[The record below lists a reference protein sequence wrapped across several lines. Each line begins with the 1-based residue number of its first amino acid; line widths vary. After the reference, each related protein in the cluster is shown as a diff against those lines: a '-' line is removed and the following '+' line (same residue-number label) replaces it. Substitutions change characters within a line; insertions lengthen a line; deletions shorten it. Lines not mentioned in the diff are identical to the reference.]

1 MEHFFLNL
9 FQTHPE
15 AWQNWGYTI
24 VFATAF
30 IESILFI
37 GIFIPGQIFIIL
49 AGFLVKLGVMNFW
62 WALVAAAVGAIIGDA
77 TGFAIGKR
85 YKEKLPEWMHVF
97 LKKEHLEK
105 TQRMIE
111 KHSIKTIFVGRLH
124 SMTRTLAPFA
134 AGTTSVSFRK
144 FFTVDIFAAIIWAF
158 ISLAIGYVFGKSFEI
173 AAAAIGRFIL
183 IATIVTIAL
192 IILVKFLHKNRHRIS
207 WIDFSLYTTC
217 AISIYLFAMTAED
230 IWGGKLFHILD
241 FRIGPILTDIRTPL
255 LTFLM
260 VCLTTLGNPF
270 HVFISTTLLAIFLLW
285 KKRYFDALLAS
296 TTMAAGVAVLHMLK
310 ASFAMARPAPGLVS
324 ALGPSFP
331 SGHAMMAI
339 IFASVISYTLVRHI
353 KSDVVKNITYGFV
366 FTIAICIGFSRV
378 YLNVHWASDVFAGFF
393 AGAFF
398 ATFMIG
404 AFRLGAWI
412 INRSKRNHEFP
423 NLP

>member
-62 WALVAAAVGAIIGDA
+62 WALLVAAIGATIGDA

-85 YKEKLPEWMHVF
+85 YKEKLPEWMHMF

-111 KHSIKTIFVGRLH
+111 KHSVKTIFVGRLH

-134 AGTTSVSFRK
+134 AGTTSISFRK

-158 ISLAIGYVFGKSFEI
+158 LSLSIGYVFGKSFEI
-173 AAAAIGRFIL
+173 AAAAIGQFIL
-183 IATIVTIAL
+183 IATIVTVAL
-192 IILVKFLHKNRHRIS
+192 IILVKFLHKHRHRIS

-241 FRIGPILTDIRTPL
+241 FRIGPILADLRTPL

-260 VCLTTLGNPF
+260 TCITTLGNA
-270 HVFISTTLLAIFLLW
+270 VQLSSATALLTIFLLW
-285 KKRYFDALLAS
+285 KKKYFDALLAS
-296 TTMAAGVAVLHMLK
+296 TTMALGVVALNMLK
-310 ASFAMARPAPGLVS
+310 ASFDIVRPTQGLVG
-324 ALGPSFP
+324 ALGPGFP

-339 IFASVISYTLVRHI
+339 IFASVISYTVVRHA
-353 KSDVVKNITYGFV
+353 KSDIWKNILYAFV
-366 FTIAICIGFSRV
+366 FTLAICVGFSRV

>member
-9 FQTHPE
+9 FQAHPE
-15 AWQNWGYTI
+15 TWQQWGYMI

-49 AGFLVKLGVMNFW
+49 AGFLVKLGIMNFW
-62 WALVAAAVGAIIGDA
+62 WALLAAAIGAILGDA

-85 YKEKLPEWMHVF
+85 YKDKLPEWMHAF

-111 KHSIKTIFVGRLH
+111 KHSVKTIFVGRLH

-134 AGTTSVSFRK
+134 AGTTSISFRK

-158 ISLAIGYVFGKSFEI
+158 LSLAIGYVFGKSFEI

-183 IATIVTIAL
+183 IATIVTIGL
-192 IILVKFLHKNRHRIS
+192 IVLVKFLHKHRHRIS
-207 WIDFSLYTTC
+207 WIDFSLYATS
-217 AISIYLFAMTAED
+217 ALSIYLFAITAED
-230 IWGGKLFHILD
+230 IWGGRLFHILD
-241 FRIGPILTDIRTPL
+241 LRMGPMLADLRTPV

-260 VCLTTLGNPF
+260 TCITTLG
-270 HVFISTTLLAIFLLW
+270 HAVQLAVATALLTIFLLW
-285 KKRYFDALLAS
+285 KKKYSDALLAS
-296 TTMAAGVAVLHMLK
+296 TTMAIGVIFLNILK
-310 ASFAMARPAPGLVS
+310 AGFDVVRPAPGLVR

-339 IFASVISYTLVRHI
+339 IFACVISYTVVRHT
-353 KSDVVKNITYGFV
+353 KSYVWKNILYAFV
-366 FTIAICIGFSRV
+366 FTLAVCVGFSRV

-404 AFRLGAWI
+404 AFRLTTWI
-412 INRSKRNHEFP
+412 INRSKRNREFP